1 MKVSARN
8 VFKGQVSQVQEG
20 AVNAE
25 VVLTLPG
32 GEQLVAVVT
41 MESIRNLGIA
51 VGKEAVA
58 LIKAP
63 WVMLM
68 TESSD
73 IRLSARNCLEGKVL
87 SVNDGAVNAE
97 VVIELVGGSKVYSI
111 VTRDAVAELGLVP
124 GVSATAVIKLPTS
137 FWVFRPDTSQA
148 PMSVACGP
156 ISHGPQGWSVLK
168 TMSRQSAFEASESLS
183 NTARPS
189 ASTSRHRPRLVPAR
203 MTSPVVS

>member
-25 VVLTLPG
+25 VVLTLAG

-41 MESIRNLGIA
+41 IQSVRNLGIA

-68 TESSD
+68 TDSSD
-73 IRLSARNCLEGKVL
+73 IRLSARNCLEGTVL
-87 SVNDGAVNAE
+87 SINDGAVNAE
-97 VVIELVGGSKVYSI
+97 VVIELAGGSKVYAI
-111 VTRDAVAELGLVP
+111 VTRDAVAELGLAP
-124 GVSATAVIKLPTS
+124 GVSATAVIK
-137 FWVFRPDTSQA
+137 A
-148 PMSVACGP
+148 
-156 ISHGPQGWSVLK
+156 SHIILG
-168 TMSRQSAFEASESLS
+168 
-183 NTARPS
+183 
-189 ASTSRHRPRLVPAR
+189 VPA
-203 MTSPVVS
+203 

>member
-25 VVLTLPG
+25 VVLTLAG

-41 MESIRNLGIA
+41 IQSVRNLGIA

-68 TESSD
+68 TDSSD
-73 IRLSARNCLEGKVL
+73 IRLSARNCLEGTVL

-97 VVIELVGGSKVYSI
+97 VVIELAGGSKVYAI
-111 VTRDAVAELGLVP
+111 VTRDAVAELGLTP
-124 GVSATAVIKLPTS
+124 GVSATAVIK
-137 FWVFRPDTSQA
+137 A
-148 PMSVACGP
+148 
-156 ISHGPQGWSVLK
+156 SHIILG
-168 TMSRQSAFEASESLS
+168 
-183 NTARPS
+183 
-189 ASTSRHRPRLVPAR
+189 VPA
-203 MTSPVVS
+203 

>member
-20 AVNAE
+20 SVNAE

-32 GEQLVAVVT
+32 GEKLVAVVT
-41 MESIRNLGIA
+41 LASLKSLGIA

-58 LIKAP
+58 LVKAP

-87 SVNDGAVNAE
+87 SVTDGAVNAE
-97 VVIELVGGSKVYSI
+97 VVIELAGGSKVYSI
-111 VTRDAVAELGLVP
+111 VTRDAVNELGLAA
-124 GVSATAVIKLPTS
+124 GVSATAVIK
-137 FWVFRPDTSQA
+137 A
-148 PMSVACGP
+148 
-156 ISHGPQGWSVLK
+156 SHIILG
-168 TMSRQSAFEASESLS
+168 
-183 NTARPS
+183 
-189 ASTSRHRPRLVPAR
+189 VPA
-203 MTSPVVS
+203 

>member
-8 VFKGQVSQVQEG
+8 VFKGQVSKVQAG

-25 VVLTLPG
+25 VSLQLPG

-41 MESIRNLGIA
+41 MESVNNLGIA

-58 LIKAP
+58 LVKAP

-73 IRLSARNCLEGKVL
+73 IRLSARNCLQGTVL

-97 VVIELVGGSKVYSI
+97 VVIELAGGTKIYSI
-111 VTRDAVAELGLVP
+111 VTRDAVAELGLAP
-124 GVSATAVIKLPTS
+124 GVSATAVIK
-137 FWVFRPDTSQA
+137 A
-148 PMSVACGP
+148 
-156 ISHGPQGWSVLK
+156 SHIILG
-168 TMSRQSAFEASESLS
+168 
-183 NTARPS
+183 
-189 ASTSRHRPRLVPAR
+189 VPA
-203 MTSPVVS
+203 